1 VIVVCA
7 WCNSILGEKDGRGL
21 TGITSGICDE
31 CFAKISTEPPPG
43 LARGA
48 RDAEGNRDPVVAS
61 PPERRRAT
69 SP

>member
-1 VIVVCA
+1 MIVECA
-7 WCNSILGEKDGRGL
+7 WCNSILGEKDGCGL

-31 CFAKISTEPPPG
+31 CFARISGEPPPG

-48 RDAEGNRDPVVAS
+48 RDAEGYLDPVVAS

-69 SP
+69 SR